1 MKLLI
6 LGGTRFLGR
15 HFVDAALAREH
26 AVTVFTRGVSPVP
39 WPERVRHLTGNRDPQ
54 IAPGLV
60 ALAGSTW
67 DAAIDLSG
75 YLPRCVNASCAALED
90 CVGHYTFV
98 SSASV
103 YADVSRPGIDE
114 TAPVAQLD
122 DPSSEDIAAH
132 YGALKARCEDEVR
145 AAFGG
150 RAFVVRPGLIVGPF
164 DSTDRFGYWVARFV
178 CPALTGER
186 ADSAVVPAP
195 PDRFIQFIDARDL
208 ATWMLDM
215 VERKAGGTFD
225 ACTPAGMWT
234 MGALVEHLAAGARA
248 TGSKTVAQWVD
259 DEALLRHGV
268 TPWTGAAVDS
278 CVGCRVRRLHAPALR
293 ARARARPRVPSA
305 RANDRR
311 HCRVAPPAR
320 QLGRV
325 AQRTFCREGA
335 GDSRGCRGH
344 GAHVAT
350 RTGRAIIV
358 RRIPPDAHA

>member
-122 DPSSEDIAAH
+122 DPSSEDIAAQ

-268 TPWTGAAVDS
+268 TPWTG
-278 CVGCRVRRLHAPALR
+278 LPLWIPASDAESAGFMHLPC
-293 ARARARPRVPSA
+293 ARALAHGLAFRPLEQTIDDTAAWLRQRDNSAAWRNVLSAAKEREILADAAGSA
-305 RANDRR
+305 RGTSP
-311 HCRVAPPAR
+311 HEPA
-320 QLGRV
+320 
-325 AQRTFCREGA
+325 
-335 GDSRGCRGH
+335 
-344 GAHVAT
+344 
-350 RTGRAIIV
+350 V
-358 RRIPPDAHA
+358 RS

>member
-215 VERKAGGTFD
+215 VERKADGTFD

-268 TPWTGAAVDS
+268 TPWTG
-278 CVGCRVRRLHAPALR
+278 LPLWIPASDAESAGFMHLPC
-293 ARARARPRVPSA
+293 ARALAHGLAFRPLEQTIDDTAAWLRQRDNSAAWRNVLSAAKEREILADAAGMARTSP
-305 RANDRR
+305 
-311 HCRVAPPAR
+311 HEPA
-320 QLGRV
+320 
-325 AQRTFCREGA
+325 
-335 GDSRGCRGH
+335 
-344 GAHVAT
+344 
-350 RTGRAIIV
+350 V
-358 RRIPPDAHA
+358 RS

>member
-268 TPWTGAAVDS
+268 TPWTG
-278 CVGCRVRRLHAPALR
+278 LPLWIPASDAESAGFMHLPC
-293 ARARARPRVPSA
+293 ARALAHGLAFRPLEQTIDATAAWLRQRDNSAAWRNVLSAAKEREILADAAGMARTSP
-305 RANDRR
+305 
-311 HCRVAPPAR
+311 HEPA
-320 QLGRV
+320 
-325 AQRTFCREGA
+325 
-335 GDSRGCRGH
+335 
-344 GAHVAT
+344 
-350 RTGRAIIV
+350 V
-358 RRIPPDAHA
+358 RS

>member
-268 TPWTGAAVDS
+268 TPWTG
-278 CVGCRVRRLHAPALR
+278 LPLWIPASDAESAGFMHLPC
-293 ARARARPRVPSA
+293 ARALAHGLAFRPLEQTIDDTAAWLRQRDNSAAWRNVLSAAKEREILADAAGMARTSP
-305 RANDRR
+305 
-311 HCRVAPPAR
+311 HEPA
-320 QLGRV
+320 
-325 AQRTFCREGA
+325 
-335 GDSRGCRGH
+335 
-344 GAHVAT
+344 
-350 RTGRAIIV
+350 V
-358 RRIPPDAHA
+358 RS